1 MLKEEKGYTLLT
13 VMLVLLVFTILGL
26 TILSIS
32 INGARR
38 TQIRQ
43 ENIEDNLDAIRN
55 LNEAVAYIK
64 ASVRNTYNPGMTI
77 NDFSQFVSNNLLNN
91 PYGYQI
97 TDARPDLKEFTR
109 VLTVTSKVRKS
120 AVFQQTVYITP
131 MPSFL
136 KYAIGSRE
144 TLTINGSLYL
154 KEGNIYAKNGL
165 EISNQAKYIYN
176 NSQREVATTFPSVL
190 SHSQNYL
197 YLNDQNITFCDDR
210 NGKCY
215 VNGIKQTFLPLKSDQ
230 LDSVFDPNAPT
241 IAKDDTDF
249 IDVDIV
255 KTFIDKLKDCGII
268 DPAFD
273 ISNLSSD
280 RLIQQAK
287 SSINTATTNSNVQV
301 ISTFNHLNNIDL
313 SKKSFV
319 YNGDAY
325 IDTNNLSIDHS
336 QWLVINGNAYFENS
350 GNDTMNVSG
359 NILVTGDV
367 SIKGKVAFNSTMYV
381 LGKTSIDNVNISGLD
396 NGELI
401 LMSEGTLEIAKL
413 NKFVNPDNLDLNQ
426 VNSIKAF
433 LYTNSDAV
441 VYAIGS
447 YINIDGGLFANGNLE
462 VNAFRG
468 KTYDQQTDLRFEPNP
483 DKQASRFII
492 QNNKK
497 LFLDHAEG
505 LPKVDQLEIVTDLMK
520 QN

>member
-13 VMLVLLVFTILGL
+13 VMLVLLVFTVLGL
-26 TILSIS
+26 TILSVS

-64 ASVRNTYNPGMTI
+64 ASVRNTYNPGMTV

-287 SSINTATTNSNVQV
+287 SSINTATTN
-301 ISTFNHLNNIDL
+301 
-313 SKKSFV
+313 
-319 YNGDAY
+319 
-325 IDTNNLSIDHS
+325 
-336 QWLVINGNAYFENS
+336 
-350 GNDTMNVSG
+350 
-359 NILVTGDV
+359 
-367 SIKGKVAFNSTMYV
+367 
-381 LGKTSIDNVNISGLD
+381 
-396 NGELI
+396 
-401 LMSEGTLEIAKL
+401 
-413 NKFVNPDNLDLNQ
+413 
-426 VNSIKAF
+426 
-433 LYTNSDAV
+433 
-441 VYAIGS
+441 
-447 YINIDGGLFANGNLE
+447 
-462 VNAFRG
+462 
-468 KTYDQQTDLRFEPNP
+468 
-483 DKQASRFII
+483 
-492 QNNKK
+492 
-497 LFLDHAEG
+497 
-505 LPKVDQLEIVTDLMK
+505 
-520 QN
+520 